1 MSESNLEKILAFHEL
16 VMGKSDEYKKEKAKD
31 FNIDFEEYKRRIKGK
46 EKEAEFLIIMRSLRS
61 VSHLVAYDESL
72 SKITNEFTSDYEI
85 TFRDNYKILLEIKSS
100 HELSKR
106 IISGGNFEKR
116 LDFAKSKNMPLRF
129 AVCLGGHWGV
139 YTSDYLKSK
148 NFVLDY
154 SDTMNEDNLKKSW
167 LQSEFGTCSYAFFNK
182 IEIISIYEKN
192 TKKGLGIFFEDY
204 GELIEY
210 RILQDGKEV
219 FKCNKN
225 NSTNLFVSMC
235 VEAIQDELSKD
246 NHYVY
251 KNGNKTKII
260 EFNTR
265 KPLLIPEYR
274 FILSRINHLSFG
286 HDSRD
291 DDLFFVAKSS
301 QEEFN
306 NYSVSYIRF
315 ALSTLVD
322 KGLKVFVER
331 DGLLYKFS
339 QFSKT
344 FWNVK

>member
-1 MSESNLEKILAFHEL
+1 MSENSLEKILAFHEL
-16 VMGKSDEYKKEKAKD
+16 VMGKSDDYKKEKAND
-31 FNIDFEEYKRRIKGK
+31 FGIDFDEYKRRIKGK
-46 EKEAEFLIIMRSLRS
+46 EKEAEFLIIMRSLKS
-61 VSHLVAYDESL
+61 ISHLVAYDEGL

-85 TFRDNYKILLEIKSS
+85 TFKDNYKILLEIKSS

-116 LDFAKSKNMPLRF
+116 VEFAKRKQLPLRF
-129 AVCLGGHWGV
+129 AVCLGEYWGV
-139 YTSDYLKSK
+139 FTSDYLKSK
-148 NFVLDY
+148 NFVLDCT
-154 SDTMNEDNLKKSW
+154 DTMNEENIKKSW
-167 LQSEFGTCSYAFFNK
+167 LQSEFGTCSYVFFNK

-192 TKKGLGIFFEDY
+192 AKNGLGIFFEQY

-210 RILQDGKEV
+210 RILQDGKEIIR
-219 FKCNKN
+219 CNKN
-225 NSTNLFVSMC
+225 NKSNLFVSMC

-251 KNGNKTKII
+251 KNGNKIKII

-331 DGLLYKFS
+331 DGLFYKFS